1 MKQEI
6 NKDLCLSQEER
17 KILRQEID
25 VAWDELPLELKQFIV
40 EANQQNLKTLYM
52 LQDWAKKNNHETM
65 LELLSRKIA
74 YKEEKIRKMESAL
87 L

>member
-1 MKQEI
+1 
-6 NKDLCLSQEER
+6 
-17 KILRQEID
+17 
-25 VAWDELPLELKQFIV
+25 
-40 EANQQNLKTLYM
+40 M